1 MRLHDRNLL
10 ARLGVQTGRQNTWDN
25 FPRQA
30 PRVKRSHWLYFDSN
44 APMTPPSA
52 LVAALRRLLQPLVR
66 LLTAQGITYPMLA
79 DLLKQV
85 YVDVAVRDF
94 RLNGA
99 APTDSRVT
107 LLTGVHRKDVK
118 RLRTPGAPQPEAMP
132 EMVALGSQ
140 IAAVWTTRRDLR
152 DRNGRP
158 RPLPRLASQGGERS
172 FEGLVASIS
181 KDIRARP
188 LLDEWLRLGVVKID
202 EADRVVLASG
212 AFVPSRGFDE
222 KAFYLGHNLH
232 DHIAAAA
239 HNVQGEGPPFL
250 ERSVYY
256 EGLDPASV
264 AKLKEL
270 AEKGGMDTIQAVYSE
285 AKEYEP
291 RDRKTAN
298 AKQRLTFGIYFYSEP
313 VAPQAKKDE

>member
-1 MRLHDRNLL
+1 
-10 ARLGVQTGRQNTWDN
+10 
-25 FPRQA
+25 
-30 PRVKRSHWLYFDSN
+30 
-44 APMTPPSA
+44 MTPPSA

-94 RLNGA
+94 RLESE

-118 RLRTPGAPQPEAMP
+118 RLRTPGEPQPEAMP

-140 IAAVWTTRRDLR
+140 LAAVWTTRRDLR
-152 DRNGRP
+152 DRKGQP
-158 RPLPRLASQGGERS
+158 RPLPRLASQGGARS

-202 EADRVVLASG
+202 EQDRVVLRSA

-222 KAFYLGHNLH
+222 KAFYFGHNLH
-232 DHIAAAA
+232 DHVAAAA
-239 HNVQGEGPPFL
+239 HNMEAKGPPFL
-250 ERSVYY
+250 ERSVHY
-256 EGLDPASV
+256 EGLKGDSV
-264 AKLKEL
+264 AKLAAL
-270 AEKGGMDTIQAVYSE
+270 AEKDGMQAVQAVYAE
-285 AKEYEP
+285 ATDCDA
-291 RDRKTAN
+291 RDRKAEGP
-298 AKQRLTFGIYFYSEP
+298 KQRITFGIYFYSEP
-313 VAPQAKKDE
+313 VSPKPPKKDD

>member
-1 MRLHDRNLL
+1 
-10 ARLGVQTGRQNTWDN
+10 
-25 FPRQA
+25 
-30 PRVKRSHWLYFDSN
+30 
-44 APMTPPSA
+44 MTPPSA

-94 RLNGA
+94 RLDGA

-140 IAAVWTTRRDLR
+140 LAGVWTTRRDLR
-152 DRNGRP
+152 DRKGLP

-188 LLDEWLRLGVVKID
+188 LLDEWLRLGVVTID
-202 EADRVVLASG
+202 EQDRVVLRSA

-222 KAFYLGHNLH
+222 KAFYFGHNLH
-232 DHIAAAA
+232 DHIAAAG
-239 HNVQGEGPPFL
+239 HNMQGEGPPFL

-256 EGLDPASV
+256 EGLDAASI
-264 AKLKEL
+264 ASIKEL
-270 AEKGGMDTIQAVYSE
+270 AESAGMEAVQSVYRES
-285 AKEYEP
+285 KEHES
-291 RDRKTAN
+291 RDRKTASP
-298 AKQRLTFGIYFYSEP
+298 KQRLTFGIYFYSEP
-313 VAPQAKKDE
+313 VAPKAKKDA

>member
-1 MRLHDRNLL
+1 
-10 ARLGVQTGRQNTWDN
+10 
-25 FPRQA
+25 
-30 PRVKRSHWLYFDSN
+30 
-44 APMTPPSA
+44 MTPPSA

-94 RLNGA
+94 RLEGE

-140 IAAVWTTRRDLR
+140 LAAVWTTRRDLR
-152 DRNGRP
+152 DRKGRP
-158 RPLPRLASQGGERS
+158 RPLPRLASQGGARS

-202 EADRVVLASG
+202 EQDRVVLRSA

-222 KAFYLGHNLH
+222 KAFYFGHNLH
-232 DHIAAAA
+232 DHIAAAG

-250 ERSVYY
+250 ERSVHY
-256 EGLDPASV
+256 EGLDAASV
-264 AKLKEL
+264 AGIKEL
-270 AEKGGMDTIQAVYSE
+270 AERAGMEAVQSVYRES
-285 AKEYEP
+285 KEHET
-291 RDRKTAN
+291 RDRKSASP
-298 AKQRLTFGIYFYSEP
+298 KQRLTFGIYFYSEP
-313 VAPQAKKDE
+313 STPQAKKDE

>member
-1 MRLHDRNLL
+1 
-10 ARLGVQTGRQNTWDN
+10 
-25 FPRQA
+25 
-30 PRVKRSHWLYFDSN
+30 
-44 APMTPPSA
+44 MTPPSA

-85 YVDVAVRDF
+85 YVEVAVRDF
-94 RLNGA
+94 RLEGE

-118 RLRTPGAPQPEAMP
+118 RLRTPGEPQPEAMP

-140 IAAVWTTRRDLR
+140 LAAVWTTRRDLR
-152 DRNGRP
+152 DRKGRP
-158 RPLPRLASQGGERS
+158 RPLPRLASQGGARS

-202 EADRVVLASG
+202 EQDRVVLRSA

-232 DHIAAAA
+232 DHIAAAG
-239 HNVQGEGPPFL
+239 HNVQGEGTPFL
-250 ERSVYY
+250 ERSVHY
-256 EGLDPASV
+256 EGLDAASV
-264 AKLKEL
+264 AGIKEL
-270 AEKGGMDTIQAVYSE
+270 AERAGMEAVQSVYRES
-285 AKEYEP
+285 KEHET
-291 RDRKTAN
+291 RDRKSASP
-298 AKQRLTFGIYFYSEP
+298 KQRLTFGIYFYSEP
-313 VAPQAKKDE
+313 STPQAKKDE

>member
-1 MRLHDRNLL
+1 
-10 ARLGVQTGRQNTWDN
+10 
-25 FPRQA
+25 
-30 PRVKRSHWLYFDSN
+30 
-44 APMTPPSA
+44 MTPPSA

-85 YVDVAVRDF
+85 YVEVAVRDF
-94 RLNGA
+94 RLEGE

-140 IAAVWTTRRDLR
+140 LAAVWTTRRDLR
-152 DRNGRP
+152 DRKGRP
-158 RPLPRLASQGGERS
+158 RPLPRLASQGGARS

-188 LLDEWLRLGVVKID
+188 LLDEWLRLGVVRID
-202 EADRVVLASG
+202 EQDRVVLRSA

-232 DHIAAAA
+232 DHIAAAG

-250 ERSVYY
+250 ERSVHYD
-256 EGLDPASV
+256 GLDAASV
-264 AKLKEL
+264 AGIKEL
-270 AEKGGMDTIQAVYSE
+270 AERAGMEAVQSVYRES
-285 AKEYEP
+285 KEHET
-291 RDRKTAN
+291 RDRKSASP
-298 AKQRLTFGIYFYSEP
+298 KQRLTFGIYFYSEP
-313 VAPQAKKDE
+313 STPKAKKDE

>member
-1 MRLHDRNLL
+1 
-10 ARLGVQTGRQNTWDN
+10 
-25 FPRQA
+25 
-30 PRVKRSHWLYFDSN
+30 
-44 APMTPPSA
+44 MTPPSA

-85 YVDVAVRDF
+85 YVEVAVRDF
-94 RLNGA
+94 RLEGE

-140 IAAVWTTRRDLR
+140 LAAVWTTRRDLR
-152 DRNGRP
+152 DRKGRP
-158 RPLPRLASQGGERS
+158 RPLPRLASQGGARS

-188 LLDEWLRLGVVKID
+188 LLDEWLRLGVVRID
-202 EADRVVLASG
+202 EQDRVVLRSA

-222 KAFYLGHNLH
+222 KAFYFGHNLH
-232 DHIAAAA
+232 DHIAAAG

-250 ERSVYY
+250 ERSVHYA
-256 EGLDPASV
+256 GLDAASV
-264 AKLKEL
+264 ADIKEL
-270 AEKGGMDTIQAVYSE
+270 AERAGMEAVQSVYRES
-285 AKEYEP
+285 KEQET
-291 RDRKTAN
+291 RDRKSASP
-298 AKQRLTFGIYFYSEP
+298 KQRLTFGIYFYSEP
-313 VAPQAKKDE
+313 STPEAKKDE

>member
-1 MRLHDRNLL
+1 
-10 ARLGVQTGRQNTWDN
+10 
-25 FPRQA
+25 
-30 PRVKRSHWLYFDSN
+30 
-44 APMTPPSA
+44 MTPPSA

-85 YVDVAVRDF
+85 YVEVAVRDF
-94 RLNGA
+94 RLEGE

-140 IAAVWTTRRDLR
+140 LAAVWTTRRDLR
-152 DRNGRP
+152 DSKGRP
-158 RPLPRLASQGGERS
+158 RPLPRLASQGGARS

-202 EADRVVLASG
+202 EQDRVVLRSA

-222 KAFYLGHNLH
+222 KAFYFGHNLH
-232 DHIAAAA
+232 DHIAAAG

-250 ERSVYY
+250 ERSVHYD
-256 EGLDPASV
+256 GLDAASV
-264 AKLKEL
+264 AGIKEL
-270 AEKGGMDTIQAVYSE
+270 AERAGMEAVQSVYRES
-285 AKEYEP
+285 KEHET
-291 RDRKTAN
+291 RDRKSASP
-298 AKQRLTFGIYFYSEP
+298 KQRLTFGIYFYSEP
-313 VAPQAKKDE
+313 STPQAKKDE